1 MEEKVEAL
9 NRQFS
14 ESPPEE
20 LLSWFTTEFN
30 GKIVFSTS
38 LGAEDQVITY
48 MLATQKMPVKIFT
61 LDTGRLFQDTYDLME
76 VTQKKYD
83 INIAVYFPDPALV
96 EEMVNARG
104 INLFYES
111 IENRRLC
118 CHIRKKEPL
127 TRALT
132 GMEVWITGLRN
143 EQSVT
148 RTGAAMIEW
157 DLALKIIKV
166 NPLIHWNDEMVWQYI
181 RDRKIP
187 FNELH
192 SKGYPSIGCLP
203 CTRPIQPGEDIR
215 SGRWWWELPQFKEC
229 GLHIK
234 Y

>member
-1 MEEKVEAL
+1 MEEKVAAL
-9 NRQFS
+9 NRQFL
-14 ESPPEE
+14 ESAPEE
-20 LLSWFTTEFN
+20 LLTWFTAEFN
-30 GKIVFSTS
+30 GKIAFSTS
-38 LGAEDQVITY
+38 FGAEDQVITHH
-48 MLATQKMPVKIFT
+48 LATLKNPVKIFT
-61 LDTGRLFQDTYDLME
+61 LDTGRLFQETYDLME
-76 VTQKKYD
+76 ITRKKYGIGID
-83 INIAVYFPDPALV
+83 VYFPDPFQV
-96 EEMVNARG
+96 EQMVNTRG

-127 TRALT
+127 IRALT

-148 RTGAAMIEW
+148 RTGATMIEW
-157 DLALKIIKV
+157 DHVLKIIKV
-166 NPLIHWNDEMVWQYI
+166 NPIIHWNDEMVWQYI

-229 GLHIK
+229 GLHVK
-234 Y
+234 